1 MAGGLATECICHYI
15 SFAWVIM
22 DFQFIILN
30 KLEPSPLSHIELG
43 LGKDILQTFVVC
55 INMTDIPQ

>member
-1 MAGGLATECICHYI
+1 VTECICHYI

-30 KLEPSPLSHIELG
+30 KLEPSPLSHIEFCLG
-43 LGKDILQTFVVC
+43 EDILQAFMIC
-55 INMTDIPQ
+55 INVTDIT